1 MLLLRY
7 TPIEGSSEGTGSP
20 TNNHLHIKK
29 PPPLNPCVENNMSC
43 AREVPSESLIISKKL
58 FFKPT
63 LRPRRREERV
73 ACQARIAAIDKASM
87 SEVLSKLS
95 QKATIQI

>member
-1 MLLLRY
+1 M
-7 TPIEGSSEGTGSP
+7 E
-20 TNNHLHIKK
+20 
-29 PPPLNPCVENNMSC
+29 
-43 AREVPSESLIISKKL
+43 RERE
-58 FFKPT
+58 
-63 LRPRRREERV
+63 REREERV

>member
-1 MLLLRY
+1 MFLLLCTGKEPDNKVWVQIRS
-7 TPIEGSSEGTGSP
+7 PQPGTQPGRLIQYP
-20 TNNHLHIKK
+20 DTDT
-29 PPPLNPCVENNMSC
+29 
-43 AREVPSESLIISKKL
+43 EVPCTFTGVMMVHHQIFL
-58 FFKPT
+58 
-63 LRPRRREERV
+63 EERV